1 MSKTRIA
8 VTSVA
13 IATLLLAGLPTMN
26 SLLQKGYLGEPPRRL
41 AQVLVPKADLYQQI
55 LQEPIDVGTSGAA
68 FHYRFRNR
76 YAGRHTFG
84 LLARGDIPLERPA
97 SYTGTLAL
105 SITCRD
111 DAGVRY
117 ERQAV
122 GSLSPWWSPPTRGK
136 GFDIF
141 MYTVPKDLPLAS
153 LVDCEVVVQTGD
165 PTFASRFD
173 IYAFYAHKES
183 EE

>member
-13 IATLLLAGLPTMN
+13 VAALLLAGSPTVN
-26 SLLQKGYLGEPPRRL
+26 SLLQKGYLGERPRRL
-41 AQVLVPKADLYQQI
+41 AQFLVPKPDLYQP
-55 LQEPIDVGTSGAA
+55 LFREAIDVGTSGAA

-76 YAGRHTFG
+76 YAGRHTLG
-84 LLARGDIPLERPA
+84 LLAHGEIALERPA

-105 SITCRD
+105 SIACRD
-111 DAGVRY
+111 EAGVRY

-122 GSLSPWWSPPTRGK
+122 GSLSPWWGPPTRGK
-136 GFDIF
+136 GFDVF
-141 MYTVPKDLPLAS
+141 MYTVPKDLPLGRP
-153 LVDCEVVVQTGD
+153 VDCEVMVQTGD